1 MSFLAVALWGAF
13 LAGAVFYTQEAG
25 HPEIKALAAYLIFVT
40 VFSVVALAIFGGLTS
55 VLRGLG
61 HSDVLEEPLWVAAFL
76 AAVFLPAFFL
86 ARWQIKK
93 APRGPHYAE
102 PEHFQS
108 GD

>member
-1 MSFLAVALWGAF
+1 MSFIAVALWGAF
-13 LAGAVFYTQEAG
+13 LAGAVFYTQEAR
-25 HPEIKALAAYLIFVT
+25 HPETKALAAYLIFVT
-40 VFSVVALAIFGGLTS
+40 VFSVVALAVFGGLTT

-61 HSDVLEEPLWVAAFL
+61 YTDMLEEPLWIAAFL

-93 APRGPHYAE
+93 PPRDPQYPE
-102 PEHFQS
+102 PERFQS

>member
-13 LAGAVFYTQEAG
+13 LAGAVFYTQEAR
-25 HPEIKALAAYLIFVT
+25 HRETKALAAYLIFVAI
-40 VFSVVALAIFGGLTS
+40 FSVVALAVFGGLTS
-55 VLRGLG
+55 VLGGLG
-61 HSDVLEEPLWVAAFL
+61 QIELLEEPLWIAIFL

-93 APRGPHYAE
+93 PPRGPHYPE
-102 PEHFQS
+102 PGRFQS